1 MKIVKGLYHD
11 KDDNVIGSHKF
22 MVDAD
27 DKAIDE
33 KEIHDNAPEG
43 WKCCCWNNSTVTA
56 KSTTSKKKTK
66 QEPVEEMED
75 ILDDMVDF
83 DDE

>member
-11 KDDNVIGSHKF
+11 AEDNVIGSHKF

-43 WKCCCWNNSTVTA
+43 WKCCCWNNETILA
-56 KSTTSKKKTK
+56 KTK
-66 QEPVEEMED
+66 KSKAKEKEIIEEVDES
-75 ILDDMVDF
+75 VDF

>member
-1 MKIVKGLYHD
+1 MVKGYNHD
-11 KDDNVIGSHKF
+11 AEDKVIGQIKF
-22 MVDAD
+22 MADAD

-43 WKCCCWNNSTVTA
+43 WKCCCWNNETILA
-56 KSTTSKKKTK
+56 KTK
-66 QEPVEEMED
+66 KSKTKEKEVVEEIDES
-75 ILDDMVDF
+75 VDF